1 MNRLKCSI
9 TCMAVLAVHAF
20 AIAQSDVSNPAQV
33 SPSASSAQNAVQKV
47 SPVSKLK
54 TYSNQLALG
63 MNAIKDSVGKTGSW
77 QDSFASDLKK
87 MEAEAASVFADM
99 DKLIAAKSKSEVSE
113 ISARIASASSDLK
126 ATANSLKSVVE
137 KNKSDARVQ
146 SDKAVSEL
154 MTAIAADAD
163 LLRSTT
169 NRLSNAVSA
178 AVNDAD
184 SWVNTTAQ
192 KIADEQVKLAAD
204 VAKAAAKNSDF
215 AQPAKDSRA
224 ELAAAKAAAEADAK
238 AKAEAAAKAK
248 AEAEAA
254 AKAAAEADAK
264 AKAEADAKAKAEAE
278 AAAKAK
284 READDAEAVAN
295 AKAREAKAVAAA
307 KAKAEAEAKKQ
318 AEAEAVAKAEA
329 DAKAKAE
336 AAAKAKAEAEQKA
349 VEAAREEKAKA
360 EADAKNSL
368 DTAASAPNAEQS
380 SEKSDEQQF
389 APVSGNQPQ
398 EKPLFGFR
406 THKPV
411 KYLLIVA
418 NNKIPKDV
426 FADFISREYDV
437 PYILLPASAEAP
449 APDTDLFFVPGSS
462 DEFEN
467 GIIQFKAPRL
477 SAFIAYLRPLNVIFL
492 GDSHYINGD
501 YKLAVPDDGNINMLD
516 FADSEW
522 RINAVRLDNLL
533 KPRSR
538 EVYDHYMEFYRR
550 QNQAQNASPA
560 KQ

>member
-137 KNKSDARVQ
+137 KNKSDAQVQ

-192 KIADEQVKLAAD
+192 EIADEQVKLAAD

-248 AEAEAA
+248 AEADAA

-264 AKAEADAKAKAEAE
+264 AKAEADAKAKAEAD

-307 KAKAEAEAKKQ
+307 KAKAEADAKKQ

-329 DAKAKAE
+329 EQKAVE
-336 AAAKAKAEAEQKA
+336 AAAKAEAEQKA
-349 VEAAREEKAKA
+349 VEAARKEKAKA